1 MGHFDLLFNL
11 VYSGAETSV
20 SKITQKVSI
29 RFSPNYIFRRF
40 LPICRSNSQMGHF
53 DLLFDLGKIKF
64 KTVSNALNTYWE
76 FPWKT
81 PRGISHRL
89 SRAWAEP
96 PVWTPCSSDQI
107 YQAYTQNLSQTL
119 FTLKAQ
125 PKLSSGLAQNFLSRT
140 LSWASVKC
148 PPSVLGGFAPWLP
161 PRCPALCT
169 LCGPM
174 IAPIPLAAHAIVA
187 THFSQP
193 LQSPLGTLHSYTK
206 KASNRLS
213 MSNLVEIGR
222 KSREEI
228 PNKQSNKQMYMCSK
242 LKL

>member
-1 MGHFDLLFNL
+1 MNTLQLGSEISSLHSKSEPNL
-11 VYSGAETSV
+11 VHTEGSAQAQLRLGSE
-20 SKITQKVSI
+20 
-29 RFSPNYIFRRF
+29 FS
-40 LPICRSNSQMGHF
+40 
-53 DLLFDLGKIKF
+53 
-64 KTVSNALNTYWE
+64 E
-76 FPWKT
+76 
-81 PRGISHRL
+81 
-89 SRAWAEP
+89 
-96 PVWTPCSSDQI
+96 
-107 YQAYTQNLSQTL
+107 LSQ
-119 FTLKAQ
+119 
-125 PKLSSGLAQNFLSRT
+125 
-140 LSWASVKC
+140 C
-148 PPSVLGGFAPWLP
+148 EMPPSVLGGFAPWLP

-206 KASNRLS
+206 KASYRLS

-242 LKL
+242 LKLQLNVCYLL